1 MGHKIHYYHSVTKEE
16 RQRASRNGNARRHGP
31 TVVYVDGKPVVLQKV
46 AKEMGVE
53 FERLSKRVQRARAA
67 GTPITMELIRRP
79 FPAWCKTPS

>member
-1 MGHKIHYYHSVTKEE
+1 MGYKIHYYHSVTKEE

-31 TVVYVDGKPVVLQKV
+31 TVVYVDGQPVVLQKV

-67 GTPITMELIRRP
+67 GTKLTMELIRRP
-79 FPAWCKTPS
+79 FPGQCKKPS